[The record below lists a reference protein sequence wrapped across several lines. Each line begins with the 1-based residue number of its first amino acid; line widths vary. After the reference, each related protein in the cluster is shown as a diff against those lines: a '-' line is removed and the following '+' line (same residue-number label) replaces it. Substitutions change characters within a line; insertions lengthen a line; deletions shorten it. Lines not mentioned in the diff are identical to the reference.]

1 VANTR
6 MLSFTHLGQDFPE
19 KRAADARSQDFHEI
33 SQPFLIAKAEEQAS
47 RCSQCGVPFCQ
58 VHCPLQN
65 HIPDWLKLAAEGRL
79 REAYELSTSTS
90 TMPEICGR
98 ICPQDRL
105 CEGNCVIEQSG
116 HGAVT
121 IGSVEKFITDT
132 AWQEGW
138 VEPVVPLADRS
149 GQSVGIIGAGPA
161 GLTAAELLRV
171 RGYDVHVYDR
181 HDRAGGLLIYGIP
194 GFKLEKEVVERRV
207 KRLVDGGIHFHMN
220 TNIGTDISFAELRQ
234 RHDAILVATGVY
246 KPRPLG
252 LAGSAL
258 PGVVRALDYL
268 MASNRVGLGDTVPAF
283 TSGELSAEGRD
294 VVVIGGGDTA
304 MDCVRTAVRQGAKS
318 VTCLYRRDRA
328 NMPGSQR
335 EVYNAEEEGVR
346 FEWLAAPAAFAAGQ
360 PDVVA
365 SGQPDVV
372 ASGQPDVVA
381 SGSGGSGRV
390 TSVTATR
397 MRLGNPDASGRRTP
411 QPEPDQ
417 SFTLPADLVIEALG
431 FDPEDLPGAFAEPA
445 LAVTRWGTIK
455 ADGERLST
463 SLPGVFAA
471 GDIVRGASLV
481 VWAIRE
487 GRDVAQSMHAWLKAQ
502 AQGAE
507 SRGAQSRG
515 AQSQGT
521 PSPTSTQGQKARQ
534 EAA

>member
-1 VANTR
+1 
-6 MLSFTHLGQDFPE
+6 MLSFTHTDQAFPA
-19 KRAADARSQDFHEI
+19 KRAADARAHDFDEI

-105 CEGNCVIEQSG
+105 CEGYCVIEQSG

-121 IGSVEKFITDT
+121 IGSVEKFLTDT
-132 AWQEGW
+132 AWREGW
-138 VEPVVPLADRS
+138 VEPVVPLRDRS

-171 RGYDVHVYDR
+171 RGYEVHVYDR

-207 KRLVDGGIHFHMN
+207 KRLIEGGIHFHLD
-220 TNIGTDISFAELRQ
+220 TDIGTDISFAQLRE

-252 LAGSAL
+252 LSAAAL
-258 PGVVRALDYL
+258 PGVVKALDYL
-268 MASNRVGLGDTVPAF
+268 IASNRMGLGDNVPAF
-283 TSGELSAEGRD
+283 ESGELDAQGRD

-304 MDCVRTAVRQGAKS
+304 MDCVRTAVRQGARS

-335 EVYNAEEEGVR
+335 EVINAEEEGVR
-346 FEWLAAPAAFAAGQ
+346 FEWLAGPAGVTA
-360 PDVVA
+360 D
-365 SGQPDVV
+365 S
-372 ASGQPDVVA
+372 
-381 SGSGGSGRV
+381 SGRV
-390 TSVTATR
+390 ASVSATR

-411 QPEPDQ
+411 QPEPGQ
-417 SFTLPADLVIEALG
+417 EFTLPADLVIEALG
-431 FDPEDLPGAFAEPA
+431 FDAEDLPTAFAEPG
-445 LAVTRWGTIK
+445 LATTRWGTVK
-455 ADGERLST
+455 ADGERFST

-487 GRDVAQSMHAWLKAQ
+487 GRDVAQSMHAWLSAQ
-502 AQGAE
+502 A
-507 SRGAQSRG
+507 RGAQS
-515 AQSQGT
+515 
-521 PSPTSTQGQKARQ
+521 PTGDRK

>member
-1 VANTR
+1 
-6 MLSFTHLGQDFPE
+6 MLSFTHTGQAFPE
-19 KRAADARSQDFHEI
+19 KRAPDARAHDFHEI

-79 REAYELSTSTS
+79 REAYELSSSTS

-132 AWQEGW
+132 AWKEGW
-138 VEPVVPLADRS
+138 VGPLVPLADRAR
-149 GQSVGIIGAGPA
+149 QSVGIIGAGPA

-171 RGYDVHVYDR
+171 RGYDVHVFDR

-207 KRLVDGGIHFHMN
+207 QRLVEGGIHFHMN
-220 TNIGTDISFAELRQ
+220 TNIGTDISFADLRE

-252 LAGSAL
+252 LAGSTL
-258 PGVVRALDYL
+258 PGVVKALDYL
-268 MASNRVGLGDTVPAF
+268 IASNRVGLGDDVPAF
-283 TSGELSAEGRD
+283 TSGQLSAQGCD

-304 MDCVRTAVRQGAKS
+304 MDCVRTAVRQGARS

-335 EVYNAEEEGVR
+335 EVLNAEEEGVH
-346 FEWLAAPAAFAAGQ
+346 FEWLAAPAAFAAG
-360 PDVVA
+360 PA
-365 SGQPDVV
+365 
-372 ASGQPDVVA
+372 
-381 SGSGGSGRV
+381 GRV
-390 TSVTATR
+390 ASVTASR

-411 QPEPDQ
+411 QPEQDHD
-417 SFTLPADLVIEALG
+417 FTLPADLVIEALG
-431 FDPEDLPGAFAEPA
+431 FDPEDLPAAFAEPA
-445 LAVTRWGTIK
+445 LAVTRWGTVK

-487 GRDVAQSMHAWLKAQ
+487 GHDVAQSMHVWLSAQ
-502 AQGAE
+502 AKGAE
-507 SRGAQSRG
+507 SETGAR
-515 AQSQGT
+515 
-521 PSPTSTQGQKARQ
+521 K